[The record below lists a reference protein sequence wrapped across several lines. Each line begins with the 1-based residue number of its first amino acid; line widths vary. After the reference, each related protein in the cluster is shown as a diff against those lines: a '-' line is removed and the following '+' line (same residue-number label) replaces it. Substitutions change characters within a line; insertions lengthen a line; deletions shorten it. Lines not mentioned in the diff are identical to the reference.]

1 VLISTENGVSAI
13 GNVPGFA
20 MAASEDERVPL
31 PSVEEPEGADIP
43 TKESGYDTA
52 DNLFYRQTSPQST
65 AMSQPHNVVRE

>member
-1 VLISTENGVSAI
+1 
-13 GNVPGFA
+13 